1 MNPPTKPSD
10 LRVIRGGGWDSY
22 VPSWVRA
29 ASRGSDGPATRDDNL
44 GFRTTLTV
52 RQPR

>member
-1 MNPPTKPSD
+1 MNPTTKPSD
-10 LRVIRGGGWDSY
+10 LRVYLGGSWGGSE
-22 VPSWVRA
+22 PSWVRA
-29 ASRGSDGPATRDDNL
+29 ASRSAHLPANRSGSL